1 MNFVDIAYKQY
12 LQNSNSYT
20 FLKIQRRIDRFIF
33 TPYKVHKNVNS
44 GGKMYPCISGKM
56 ETKLRGGSTM
66 KGFQLGGVILFQRK
80 VCWGLESKK
89 VYDNKQ
95 EHLTT
100 RHSKPA
106 TCMNNKQLFT
116 DFTTA

>member
-1 MNFVDIAYKQY
+1 MNFVDMHCLA
-12 LQNSNSYT
+12 T
-20 FLKIQRRIDRFIF
+20 FLKIQRRIGRFIF

-44 GGKMYPCISGKM
+44 GEGGCISGKM